1 MPGKK
6 KIVRTEGQD
15 EDGYLCVNVEDV
27 WHLIQEQANP
37 PPANSQG
44 AWTSCSIWA
53 GFKRGLNRR
62 LPDCPYCLSQ
72 VQIEDERKIMEAGR
86 CIQIP
91 PLAM

>member
-1 MPGKK
+1 MAGKK
-6 KIVRTEGQD
+6 KNTTEDTQ
-15 EDGYLCVNVEDV
+15 EEGYLCVLVEDV
-27 WHLIQEQANP
+27 WHICQEQANP
-37 PPANSQG
+37 SPANSQG

-53 GFKRGLNRR
+53 AFKRGLNRR
-62 LPDCPYCLSQ
+62 LPDCPYCLNQ